1 MGDSTSQHILVVD
14 DEKEIL
20 EVISTFLKTTFPEA
34 ELVQVGNG
42 VEAFEICET
51 KRFDLICT
59 DQKMPYLT
67 GTEFINSVRKD
78 KNNPNNETPVLF
90 VSAYIHDVKERINS
104 QKNIFYLGKPFNTSN
119 LLLIVDKIM
128 LENTIEMLGQNME
141 LKRQHRDLAQK
152 QGELIQSAKIS
163 SYNEFSVS
171 LAHELNNPLAVI
183 EGLAYLLDNANDLEK
198 TKKYASQILKNV
210 ERMKGLIK
218 HLQRFTHISKGNLQ
232 EKVNLSGIIRDS
244 FVFFH
249 QRLADRS
256 IEPEISLGDDDLML
270 LGNEGLL
277 TKVFHSLINNSLE
290 AFDKNQIE
298 GEKSIQVT
306 YLAGI
311 NQTLMISYEDNAGGI
326 PVKIKSNIFD
336 PFVST
341 KKQVNGVGLGLAVS
355 YSILCKLGGSI
366 KVESSEGQGSR
377 FIISFPLSQLIKTD
391 VSKEPASEPSE
402 DIFTED
408 LISSP
413 ASERKKMLIVD
424 DEEGICDLLESY
436 FMDYFEVDATTDP
449 KVAVRNIQG
458 AEYDIVISDFK
469 MPETDGVT
477 MINEM
482 NKIRPGMVF
491 ILISGHITDTRNLGF
506 KGQRGQLGFISK
518 PFGSPDIILK
528 YVNELLGADS

>member
-1 MGDSTSQHILVVD
+1 MGDSTSQQHILVVD

-20 EVISTFLKTTFPEA
+20 EVISNFLKTTFPDA
-34 ELVQVGNG
+34 ELVQVSNG
-42 VEAFEICET
+42 VEAFEICEE

-67 GTEFINSVRKD
+67 GTEFINSVRKN
-78 KNNPNNETPVLF
+78 KENPNCETPVLF
-90 VSAYIHDVKERINS
+90 VSAYIYDVKEKIKS

-128 LENTIEMLGQNME
+128 LENTIDMLGQNME
-141 LKRQHRDLAQK
+141 LKRRHRDLAQK
-152 QGELIQSAKIS
+152 QGELIQSAKMS

-183 EGLAYLLDNANDLEK
+183 EGLAYLLGNSNDPEK
-198 TKKYASQILKNV
+198 TKKYSSQILKNV

-218 HLQRFTHISKGNLQ
+218 HLQKFTHISKGNLQ

-244 FVFFH
+244 LVFFH
-249 QRLADRS
+249 QRLSDRNIDS
-256 IEPEISLGDDDLML
+256 ELNLGDDDLML

-277 TKVFHSLINNSLE
+277 TKVFHSLINNSIE
-290 AFDKNQIE
+290 AFDRNKVE
-298 GEKSIQVT
+298 GPKSISMT

-336 PFVST
+336 PFVSS
-341 KKQVNGVGLGLAVS
+341 KNQVNGVGLGLAVS

-366 KVESSEGQGSR
+366 KAESSEGQGSR
-377 FIISFPLSQLIKTD
+377 FIISFPLSQLIKPGDSMET
-391 VSKEPASEPSE
+391 ASPPLDDDFE
-402 DIFTED
+402 DDST
-408 LISSP
+408 LLPTQS
-413 ASERKKMLIVD
+413 RKKMLIVD

-436 FMDYFEVDATTDP
+436 FMDYFDVDATTDP
-449 KVAVRNIQG
+449 GVAIRNIQDSD
-458 AEYDIVISDFK
+458 YDIVISDFK
-469 MPETDGVT
+469 MPETDGIT

-482 NKIRPGMVF
+482 NLRKPGMVF
-491 ILISGHITDTRNLGF
+491 VLISGHITDTRNLGF

-518 PFGSPDIILK
+518 PFGSPDVILK
-528 YVNELLGADS
+528 YVNELLDT